1 MKIKTNLFGFVKI
14 VPALQGLKTWRKAWL
29 VRKVNDKMRTAYLET
44 LYELA
49 QKDKNVYALISDNG
63 AIVYDKY
70 RRDLPKQYLNLGIS
84 EANMIGMAAGMA
96 SCGKIPFA
104 YTIGAFLAYRAFEF
118 IRNDVCLQN
127 QNVKI
132 VGTGA
137 GQVYSALG
145 PTHHSTE
152 DLGGLRALPN
162 LTILCPA
169 SPLEVK
175 KATIAAYEYEGPV
188 YLRLGTN
195 REPEVYESDYTFQI
209 GKAVTLKP
217 GKDITLIGTGSIL
230 KDILDAAAKL
240 EDEGIRARVIDMHT
254 IKPIDKE
261 TVIKA
266 VEETGKIV
274 TVEDHNVTGGLGSA
288 VAEVIAEYGKGVAF
302 KRIGLHDFSKGYG
315 TYEEVRKNNGN
326 GFMAVGETVREIIK

>member
-1 MKIKTNLFGFVKI
+1 
-14 VPALQGLKTWRKAWL
+14 
-29 VRKVNDKMRTAYLET
+29 MRTAYLDT

-49 QKDKNVYALISDNG
+49 KNDKRVYALISDNG

-70 RRDLPKQYLNLGIS
+70 RKDLPEQYLNLGIS

-118 IRNDVCLQN
+118 IRNDVCLQK

-137 GQVYSALG
+137 GEVYSALG

-152 DLGGLRALPN
+152 DLGGLRSLPN

-175 KATIAAYEYEGPV
+175 KATRAAYECEGPV

-195 REPEVYESDYTFQI
+195 KEPEIYKNDYEFCI
-209 GKAVTLKP
+209 GKAVTLRD
-217 GKDITLIGTGSIL
+217 GGDITLIGTGSIL
-230 KDILDAAAKL
+230 KDVLDVAEQLKV
-240 EDEGIRARVIDMHT
+240 EGIDTRVIDMHT

-261 TVIKA
+261 VIIRA
-266 VEETGKIV
+266 IEETGKII
-274 TVEDHNVTGGLGSA
+274 TVEDHNIIGGLGSA
-288 VAEVIAEYGKGVAF
+288 TAEVTAEYGKGIRF
-302 KRIGLHDFSKGYG
+302 RRLGLKDFSKGYG
-315 TYEEVRKNNGN
+315 QYALLKEKNSIGLKCIYDEVKWLMDN
-326 GFMAVGETVREIIK
+326 

>member
-1 MKIKTNLFGFVKI
+1 
-14 VPALQGLKTWRKAWL
+14 
-29 VRKVNDKMRTAYLET
+29 MRTAYLDT

-49 QKDKNVYALISDNG
+49 SRDKRVYALISDNG

-70 RRDLPKQYLNLGIS
+70 RRDFASQYLNLGIS
-84 EANMIGMAAGMA
+84 EANMLGMAAGMA

-118 IRNDVCLQN
+118 IRNDICLQK

-137 GQVYSALG
+137 GEVYSALG

-152 DLGGLRALPN
+152 DLGGLRTLPH

-175 KATIAAYEYEGPV
+175 KATQAAYEQEGPV

-195 REPEVYESDYTFQI
+195 KEPEIYNNDYLFKI
-209 GKAVTLKP
+209 GKGVTLKD

-230 KDILDAAAKL
+230 KDILDAVNKL
-240 EDEGIRARVIDMHT
+240 QQEGITARVINMHT
-254 IKPIDKE
+254 LKPIDKE
-261 TVIKA
+261 LIMKA
-266 VEETGKIV
+266 IEETKKII
-274 TVEDHNVTGGLGSA
+274 TIEDHSVIGGLGSA
-288 VAEVIAEYGKGVAF
+288 VAEIIAESGKGVAF

-315 TYEEVRKNNGN
+315 SYTQVKELNGI
-326 GFMAVGETVREIIK
+326 GIGQIIDSVKMLLS

>member
-1 MKIKTNLFGFVKI
+1 MTS
-14 VPALQGLKTWRKAWL
+14 
-29 VRKVNDKMRTAYLET
+29 MRTAYLDT

-49 QKDKNVYALISDNG
+49 QKDKRVYALISDNG
-63 AIVYDKY
+63 AIVYDRY
-70 RRDLPKQYLNLGIS
+70 RRDLPEQYLNLGIS
-84 EANMIGMAAGMA
+84 EANMIGMAAGIA

-169 SPLEVK
+169 SPLETR
-175 KATIAAYEYEGPV
+175 KATKAAYEYVGSV

-195 REPEVYESDYTFQI
+195 REPEIYKEDYAFRI
-209 GKAVTLKP
+209 GKAVVLKE
-217 GKDITLIGTGSIL
+217 GKDITLIGTGSML
-230 KDILDAAAKL
+230 KDILDVAEQIKM
-240 EDEGIRARVIDMHT
+240 EGIDARVVNVHT

-261 TVIKA
+261 MIIKA
-266 VEETGKIV
+266 IEETGKII
-274 TVEDHNVTGGLGSA
+274 TIEDHNVIGGLGSA
-288 VAEVIAEYGKGVAF
+288 VAEVIAEYGKKVKF
-302 KRIGLHDFSKGYG
+302 KRMGLGHFSNGYG
-315 TYEEVRKNNGN
+315 TYDEVKCN
-326 GFMAVGETVREIIK
+326 VGIDQSSIYKYIKKVI

>member
-1 MKIKTNLFGFVKI
+1 
-14 VPALQGLKTWRKAWL
+14 
-29 VRKVNDKMRTAYLET
+29 MRTAYLDT

-49 QKDKNVYALISDNG
+49 KKDQRVYALISDNG
-63 AIVYDKY
+63 AIVYDQY
-70 RRDLPKQYLNLGIS
+70 RRDLPGQYLNLGIS
-84 EANMIGMAAGMA
+84 EANMVGMAAGMA

-137 GQVYSALG
+137 GEVYSALG

-152 DLGGLRALPN
+152 DMGGLRALPN
-162 LTILCPA
+162 LAIICPA

-175 KATIAAYEYEGPV
+175 KATRAAYEHEGPV

-195 REPEVYESDYTFQI
+195 REPEIYGREYGFHI
-209 GKAVTLKP
+209 GKAVTLKD
-217 GKDITLIGTGSIL
+217 GRDITLIGAGSIL
-230 KDILDAAAKL
+230 KDVL
-240 EDEGIRARVIDMHT
+240 EVAEQLQGEGINARVIDMHT
-254 IKPIDKE
+254 IKPIDRD
-261 TVIKA
+261 VIVKA

-274 TVEDHNVTGGLGSA
+274 TVEDHDMIGGLGSA
-288 VAEVIAEYGKGVAF
+288 VAEVVAEYGKSVRFA
-302 KRIGLHDFSKGYG
+302 RIGLGGFSDGYG
-315 TYEEVRKNNGN
+315 TYAQVKERNGIGVGIVCDKVRS
-326 GFMAVGETVREIIK
+326 FFD

>member
-1 MKIKTNLFGFVKI
+1 
-14 VPALQGLKTWRKAWL
+14 
-29 VRKVNDKMRTAYLET
+29 MRTAYLDT

-49 QKDKNVYALISDNG
+49 QKDKRVYALISDNG

-70 RRDLPKQYLNLGIS
+70 RRDLLQQYLNLGIS

-152 DLGGLRALPN
+152 DLGGLRSLPN
-162 LTILCPA
+162 LTIICPA

-175 KATIAAYEYEGPV
+175 KATKAAYEHEGPV

-195 REPEVYESDYTFQI
+195 RESEIYENDYEFRI
-209 GKAVTLKP
+209 GKAVTVKD

-230 KDILDAAAKL
+230 KDMLDVAEQL
-240 EDEGIRARVIDMHT
+240 QGEGICARVIDMHT
-254 IKPIDKE
+254 IKPIDKDV
-261 TVIKA
+261 VIKA
-266 VEETGKIV
+266 IGETGKIV
-274 TVEDHNVTGGLGSA
+274 TVEDHNVIGGLGSA
-288 VAEVIAEYGKGVAF
+288 VAEVIAEYGKAVNF
-302 KRIGLHDFSKGYG
+302 KRIGLHGFSSGYG
-315 TYEEVRKNNGN
+315 TYEKVKNMNKIGKEQIYKE
-326 GFMAVGETVREIIK
+326 AQEISVKE

>member
-1 MKIKTNLFGFVKI
+1 MKGKEK
-14 VPALQGLKTWRKAWL
+14 
-29 VRKVNDKMRTAYLET
+29 KMRTAYLDM

-49 QKDKNVYALISDNG
+49 KLDKRVYALISDNG

-70 RRDLPKQYLNLGIS
+70 RRELSEQYLNLGIS

-104 YTIGAFLAYRAFEF
+104 YTIGAFLAYRAYEF

-127 QNVKI
+127 QNVKV

-137 GQVYSALG
+137 GEAYSALG

-162 LTILCPA
+162 LTIVCPA

-175 KATIAAYEYEGPV
+175 KATVAAYEHMGPV

-195 REPEVYESDYTFQI
+195 GEQEIYDTDYVFRI
-209 GKAVTLKP
+209 GKAVTLKD

-230 KDILDAAAKL
+230 KNVLDAAEKL
-240 EDEGIRARVIDMHT
+240 KADGIDVRVIDMHT
-254 IKPIDKE
+254 IKPIDE
-261 TVIKA
+261 EAVIKA
-266 VEETGKIV
+266 IDETEKIV
-274 TVEDHNVTGGLGSA
+274 TVEDHNVIGGLGSA
-288 VAEVIAEYGKGVAF
+288 VAEVIAEYGKKSLF
-302 KRIGLHDFSKGYG
+302 RRMGLCDFSSGYG
-315 TYEEVRKNNGN
+315 TYAQIKERNGIGTEN
-326 GFMAVGETVREIIK
+326 ICDVARTLVKM

>member
-1 MKIKTNLFGFVKI
+1 
-14 VPALQGLKTWRKAWL
+14 
-29 VRKVNDKMRTAYLET
+29 MRTAYLDT

-49 QKDKNVYALISDNG
+49 RQDQRVYALISDNG

-70 RRDLPKQYLNLGIS
+70 RRDLAGQYLNLGIS
-84 EANMIGMAAGMA
+84 EANMLGVAAGMA

-118 IRNDVCLQN
+118 IRNDICLQK

-152 DLGGLRALPN
+152 DLGGLRSLPD

-169 SPLEVK
+169 SPEEVK
-175 KATIAAYEYEGPV
+175 KATVAAYELDGPV

-195 REPEVYESDYTFQI
+195 KEPEIYDGNYQFEI
-209 GKAVTLKP
+209 GRGVILREGT
-217 GKDITLIGTGSIL
+217 DVTLIGTGSIL
-230 KDILDAAAKL
+230 KDILGAAELLANN
-240 EDEGIRARVIDMHT
+240 GIRAKVINIHT
-254 IKPIDKE
+254 IKPIDRE
-261 TVIKA
+261 IILQA
-266 VEETGKIV
+266 AEETGRIA
-274 TVEDHNVTGGLGSA
+274 TIEDHNIIGGLGSA
-288 VAEVIAEYGKGVAF
+288 VSEVVVELGKGIAF
-302 KRIGLHDFSKGYG
+302 KRFGLQSFSNGYG
-315 TYEEVRKNNGN
+315 TYAQVKEMNGI
-326 GFMAVGETVREIIK
+326 GIKQVCQKIQEWF

>member
-1 MKIKTNLFGFVKI
+1 
-14 VPALQGLKTWRKAWL
+14 
-29 VRKVNDKMRTAYLET
+29 MRTAYLDT

-49 QKDKNVYALISDNG
+49 QKDKRVYALISDNG

-70 RRDLPKQYLNLGIS
+70 RRDLPEQYLNLGIS

-127 QNVKI
+127 QNVKV

-169 SPLEVK
+169 SPLEVR
-175 KATIAAYEYEGPV
+175 KATKAAYEHEGPV

-195 REPEVYESDYTFQI
+195 RESEIYKEDYVFRI
-209 GKAVTLKP
+209 GKAVTLRE
-217 GKDITLIGTGSIL
+217 GKDITLIGTGSML
-230 KDILDAAAKL
+230 KDVLDIAEKL
-240 EDEGIRARVIDMHT
+240 GNDGICARVINIHT
-254 IKPIDKE
+254 IKPIDKAV
-261 TVIKA
+261 VIKA
-266 VEETGKIV
+266 AEETGKII
-274 TVEDHNVTGGLGSA
+274 TVEDHNIVGGLGSA
-288 VAEVIAEYGKGVAF
+288 VAEVIAESGVGVTFRRYGLK
-302 KRIGLHDFSKGYG
+302 DFSKGYG
-315 TYEEVRKNNGN
+315 TYTQVKEMNAIGIEKIC
-326 GFMAVGETVREIIK
+326 RELYGT

>member
-1 MKIKTNLFGFVKI
+1 
-14 VPALQGLKTWRKAWL
+14 
-29 VRKVNDKMRTAYLET
+29 MRTAYLDT

-49 QKDKNVYALISDNG
+49 SRDKRVYALISDNG

-70 RRDLPKQYLNLGIS
+70 RRDLASQYLNLGIS
-84 EANMIGMAAGMA
+84 EANMLGMAAGMA

-118 IRNDVCLQN
+118 IRNDICLQK

-137 GQVYSALG
+137 GEVYSELG

-152 DLGGLRALPN
+152 DMGGLRSMPG

-175 KATIAAYEYEGPV
+175 KATVAAYECEGPV

-195 REPEVYESDYTFQI
+195 KEPEIYEEDYQFEI
-209 GKAVTLKP
+209 GKGVTIKD
-217 GKDITLIGTGSIL
+217 GDDITLIGTGSIL
-230 KDILDAAAKL
+230 KDILDVAEALQK
-240 EDEGIRARVIDMHT
+240 EGIRARVINIHT
-254 IKPIDKE
+254 IKPVDRGNYF
-261 TVIKA
+261 
-266 VEETGKIV
+266 TG
-274 TVEDHNVTGGLGSA
+274 DRGN
-288 VAEVIAEYGKGVAF
+288 
-302 KRIGLHDFSKGYG
+302 
-315 TYEEVRKNNGN
+315 RKNCCH
-326 GFMAVGETVREIIK
+326 